1 MSMKRLLSQ
10 IKQCRLC
17 ENILPFEPNPILQ
30 ISNKSKVLIL
40 GQAPGAKTHQ
50 KSITFDDKSGDRLR
64 IWLGVDKS
72 QFYDEELFAIL
83 PMGFCYPGRGKSG
96 DLPPTPQ
103 CAKTWREALLAKL
116 TNVELTIL
124 LGKYSIEWHL
134 HSKAPITELAKQ
146 WLIIYRLPDTCSDTC
161 LQSIEAVHNSYVLL
175 GKDMPRVTPVIL
187 KMNVF
192 SAEQS
197 KQLGKSQWQVIAL
210 TPHMKQQLTK
220 AEVLISDPLGNIIL
234 THQVPASAQQQ
245 ASFGKA
251 ILADM
256 KKLLKYSKAG

>member
-1 MSMKRLLSQ
+1 MSMKTLLSQ

-146 WLIIYRLPDTCSDTC
+146 WHT
-161 LQSIEAVHNSYVLL
+161 
-175 GKDMPRVTPVIL
+175 
-187 KMNVF
+187 
-192 SAEQS
+192 
-197 KQLGKSQWQVIAL
+197 
-210 TPHMKQQLTK
+210 
-220 AEVLISDPLGNIIL
+220 
-234 THQVPASAQQQ
+234 
-245 ASFGKA
+245 
-251 ILADM
+251 
-256 KKLLKYSKAG
+256 LLKSNQIVLPHPSPRNNIWLKKNAWFEDEVVPKLQQRVKTIISQEKT